1 MPRFMNINIVTITS
15 DLIFKCFTLQPILE
29 SKRIIPSIRRLS
41 LTPSK
46 EAVFTT
52 KALPK
57 ALGRSS
63 FSASKYCSAIC
74 LPVAIARVV
83 AHGSVES
90 TLSMCPALNCTTSGP
105 IRLLLKCL
113 PINGYFPDLIASKI
127 GLFLLLV
134 CNEGPMRL

>member
-29 SKRIIPSIRRLS
+29 SKRIIPFNPTTISNPPTRRQS
-41 LTPSK
+41 LQQK
-46 EAVFTT
+46 HYQ
-52 KALPK
+52 
-57 ALGRSS
+57 S
-63 FSASKYCSAIC
+63 FRLKFFQCLKYCSAIC